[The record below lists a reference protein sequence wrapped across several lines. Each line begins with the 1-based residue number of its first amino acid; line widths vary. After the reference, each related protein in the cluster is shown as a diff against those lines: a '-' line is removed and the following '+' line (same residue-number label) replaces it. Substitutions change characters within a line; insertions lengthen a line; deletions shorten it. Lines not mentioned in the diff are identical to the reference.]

1 MNKIVKMACVTE
13 TPLYQLEFTVK
24 CITRCSRMEEDGCG
38 MAVSIRFLDYPEQT
52 VCEIPAGACARP
64 DCAGAAVTVD
74 RGRTFTFAMFSDGCG
89 PRAVPVTVR
98 LYRLMRRNMSPSR
111 EELASGKLNVIP
123 TMAPANSNRCR
134 TAADS
139 CGGVNDDNEL
149 TVPMTGCSDGR
160 TVTAVM
166 TVRAQAWCAGSVT
179 ATPVEVHEPPT
190 PALSTGCFAGGGS
203 QPSTRSSRY
212 QEQTGQQCKEQCK
225 AAEDDCSRMKQQPP
239 PAAVTKC
246 CSGRQEPTT
255 TPAVVVKCCGGRQ
268 NPTTPPPPP
277 AVVVK
282 CCGSR
287 QEPKTPLPPRA
298 CRRQCDQCLPSRRT
312 TGNATAGIP
321 ALAATTR
328 RQQYSTVGCEFDGH
342 KIDMLVRKKN
352 YETCAVQRH
361 IATEV
366 EEFASKVIA
375 VVRDM
380 HGLVSD
386 SVGATVSDQND
397 TC

>member
-1 MNKIVKMACVTE
+1 
-13 TPLYQLEFTVK
+13 
-24 CITRCSRMEEDGCG
+24 

-52 VCEIPAGACARP
+52 VCEIPADACAKP

-74 RGRTFTFAMFSDGCG
+74 QGRIYTFAMFSDGCG
-89 PRAVPVTVR
+89 PRSVPVTVR
-98 LYRLMRRNMSPSR
+98 LYRLTGRNTSPSR
-111 EELASGKLNVIP
+111 EELASGKLNVLP
-123 TMAPANSNRCR
+123 TMAPANSHRA
-134 TAADS
+134 TDP
-139 CGGVNDDNEL
+139 CGGLDDDNEL
-149 TVPMTGCSDGR
+149 TVPMTGR

-166 TVRAQAWCAGSVT
+166 TVRARAWCAGSVT
-179 ATPVEVHEPPT
+179 ATPVEVHEPP
-190 PALSTGCFAGGGS
+190 STCC
-203 QPSTRSSRY
+203 QPSTRH
-212 QEQTGQQCKEQCK
+212 QEQAGQQLQCK
-225 AAEDDCSRMKQQPP
+225 AAEDDCSPTKKRPP
-239 PAAVTKC
+239 PAALAKC
-246 CSGRQEPTT
+246 CGGRQE
-255 TPAVVVKCCGGRQ
+255 PAVVVKCCGGRQ
-268 NPTTPPPPP
+268 NPTTAPP
-277 AVVVK
+277 ALVVK
-282 CCGSR
+282 CCGGR
-287 QEPKTPLPPRA
+287 QEPKTPTPSRA
-298 CRRQCDQCLPSRRT
+298 CRRQCNQCLPSRRPP
-312 TGNATAGIP
+312 GNATAGIP

-386 SVGATVSDQND
+386 SVGATVPDQND